1 MDPLT
6 LFDAIADNTCW
17 ETMYCNWC
25 DRRLPSKDQLFE
37 NEIIIRAFAVE
48 ENRLFLLGYHINCY
62 DQYRENEKTLDKIF
76 DAGG

>member
-37 NEIIIRAFAVE
+37 DEIIIRAYAVE
-48 ENRLFLLGYHINCY
+48 QNRLLLLGYHIHCY

-76 DAGG
+76 DAGR